1 LFTFGCT
8 GTKYFLLKPV
18 GVKKS
23 TGISRKNF
31 IHQSAKVLSYSAL
44 GMAGLSSCK
53 AEAEEEIKN
62 NFTKRYHW
70 NMVTTW
76 PPNFPIIGE
85 AIQEFCQKVYQL
97 SHGQI
102 KIKVYHAGELI
113 PAFEVFDA
121 VSSGAAE
128 MGNSASYYWAGKS
141 SGAQFF
147 SSVPFGMN
155 AQQLQS
161 WLQFGGGME
170 LWRDLYASF
179 NLVPFYAGN
188 TGVQM
193 GGWFN
198 KKVFLPSDLKGLK
211 MRIPGLGGKVFERAG
226 GTVVLSSGGEL
237 YTHLERG
244 IVDAAEW
251 IGPYHD
257 YLMGFHEIAKY
268 YYSPGWHEPG
278 TAFEFIVNKRIFDQ
292 LPSHLQEML
301 EWVSS
306 AISAK
311 VLSHF
316 EAKNAEYLLK
326 IKSESKVSLEVFS
339 EEILV
344 HLKERSLEVIQEMA
358 EESKLNK
365 KIYDSYYGFL
375 AQSQAWASLSEKSYH
390 SKIASFSE
398 RIK

>member
-1 LFTFGCT
+1 MSKVNT
-8 GTKYFLLKPV
+8 
-18 GVKKS
+18 
-23 TGISRKNF
+23 ISRKKF
-31 IHQSAKVLSYSAL
+31 INQSAKALSMTAL
-44 GMAGLSSCK
+44 GFSALSSCSS
-53 AEAEEEIKN
+53 EEEESPLN
-62 NFTKRYHW
+62 SFSKRYRW

-85 AIQEFCQKVYQL
+85 AIQEFCEKIHIL
-97 SHGQI
+97 TNGQI

-128 MGNSASYYWAGKS
+128 IGNSASYYWAGKNS
-141 SGAQFF
+141 ATQFF

-155 AQQLQS
+155 AQQLNS
-161 WLQFGGGME
+161 WLYYGGGLD
-170 LWRDLYASF
+170 LWRELYADF

-198 KKVFLPSDLKGLK
+198 RQVNTPADLKGLK

-244 IVDAAEW
+244 IIDAAEW

-257 YLMGFHEIAKY
+257 YLMGFHEISKY
-268 YYSPGWHEPG
+268 YYAPGWHEPG
-278 TAFEFIVNKRIFDQ
+278 TAFEFIVNKTIFDE
-292 LPSHLQEML
+292 LPSHLQEII
-301 EWVSS
+301 EFVSS

-311 VLSHF
+311 ILSHF
-316 EAKNAEYLLK
+316 EQKNAEYLFKINSETDVELKYFPTELLSHLK
-326 IKSESKVSLEVFS
+326 ITSE
-339 EEILV
+339 
-344 HLKERSLEVIQEMA
+344 EVIQEIA
-358 EESKLNK
+358 NESEFNK
-365 KIYDSYYGFL
+365 KIY
-375 AQSQAWASLSEKSYH
+375 QSYH
-390 SKIASFSE
+390 SFLNTQKVWAPYSEGAFHTKIFS
-398 RIK
+398 I

>member
-1 LFTFGCT
+1 M
-8 GTKYFLLKPV
+8 
-18 GVKKS
+18 KK
-23 TGISRKNF
+23 TAYISRKDF
-31 IHQSAKVLSYSAL
+31 IKKSAKVLSYSAL
-44 GMAGLSSCK
+44 GLTGLSSCTAPAK
-53 AEAEEEIKN
+53 EEEISN
-62 NFTKRYHW
+62 TFSKRYRW

-76 PPNFPIIGE
+76 PPNFPIVGE
-85 AIQEFCQKVYQL
+85 AIQEFCQKVNQL

-161 WLQFGGGME
+161 WLQFGGGMD
-170 LWRDLYASF
+170 LWRKLYAAY

-198 KKVFLPSDLKGLK
+198 KRVLTPSDLKGLK

-257 YLMGFHEIAKY
+257 YLMGFHEIAEY

-278 TAFEFIVNKRIFDQ
+278 TAFEFIVNKSVFDQ
-292 LPSHLQEML
+292 LPVHLQEMI

-306 AISAK
+306 AISSK

-326 IKSESKVSLEVFS
+326 IKKESSVKLEVFS
-339 EEILV
+339 DELLV
-344 HLKERSLEVIQEMA
+344 YLQEKSLEVIQEIA
-358 EESKLNK
+358 EESTINK
-365 KIYDSYYGFL
+365 EIYESYYAFFS
-375 AQSQAWASLSEKSYH
+375 QSKAWAALSEKSYH
-390 SKIASFSE
+390 AKITSSSVDL
-398 RIK
+398 K